1 MLVAYQINKE
11 DYYNKRSI
19 RQQNVLRF
27 FLFILRIKQGRIK
40 YNEKENENGKRN
52 KIV

>member
-1 MLVAYQINKE
+1 MLAAYQINKE

-27 FLFILRIKQGRIK
+27 FLFILRIKHGRIK